1 MKEKGKENNKNK
13 LWIVIGIILVIIII
27 GMGVYIVVKN
37 DEDQYDNKDIYNY
50 DSWKNYDEF
59 YKEYSEYNQDFDIG
73 EKNYYK
79 YENDLFSIKYS
90 DKIGEEHFVK
100 KGNNSNSYEVN
111 RNELYVFLTNNTEL
125 EVIDARL
132 GIIYY
137 DKNGEIIDV
146 DSKNI
151 YDLEKSNQICEVI
164 PINSER
170 VEDVKIIINAMENNR
185 KKALIKELKAE
196 ITDEEKFII
205 KVTNESEYN
214 ISSINGVVVFYDSEN
229 KIIASEDFY
238 IYDTLKKNKSVEKQL
253 MFYDRKEI
261 NESKYKIFINEIRL

>member
-90 DKIGEEHFVK
+90 DKIGEEHFIK

-125 EVIDARL
+125 EVIDTRL